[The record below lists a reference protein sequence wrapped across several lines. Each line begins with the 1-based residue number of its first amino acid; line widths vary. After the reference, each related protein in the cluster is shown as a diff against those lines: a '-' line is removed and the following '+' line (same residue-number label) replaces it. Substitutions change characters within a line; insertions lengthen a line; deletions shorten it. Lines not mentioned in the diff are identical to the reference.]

1 MHGMSLLIIDMLNIA
16 SDEANSSPSPTG
28 MTVARDRA
36 QLQVLSSGNEKI
48 VGISAEAAAFLHG
61 FF

>member
-36 QLQVLSSGNEKI
+36 QLQVLSSGNEQDC
-48 VGISAEAAAFLHG
+48 GHLT
-61 FF
+61 